1 MYPTALLC
9 TPGAGWLFKKRR
21 KSICYRGCLSW
32 IGSLFRGCTQGSARW
47 APPTLCCSERPA
59 CSWLPAPVISL
70 LLGQCLSDC
79 LISQL
84 CSENWPKPFFCWAQ
98 RPHRGLGCVRHLQC
112 TAQSCVAGED
122 DSGWGEM
129 RQLPCWDKW
138 NISVSQSADASCFAP
153 DVLGPDLSARWL
165 RSSVGET
172 PLGSCVVRP
181 GDVPAVEMRETPEP
195 LLRGARDG
203 CKDCYKCLL
212 VWIFCLLK
220 INTLQLWDTSTYVQ
234 EPELNQQIVVWSLEL
249 SSGTRGCCA
258 DLLASMICKL

>member
-1 MYPTALLC
+1 M
-9 TPGAGWLFKKRR
+9 
-21 KSICYRGCLSW
+21 
-32 IGSLFRGCTQGSARW
+32 GSTN
-47 APPTLCCSERPA
+47 P
-59 CSWLPAPVISL
+59 L
-70 LLGQCLSDC
+70 LLGEAGLFLTAGSCNFSFAGSVLVWLLDKSA
-79 LISQL
+79 LLRKLTKTVLLLGTTASSWTGIS
-84 CSENWPKPFFCWAQ
+84 
-98 RPHRGLGCVRHLQC
+98 VRHLQC

-138 NISVSQSADASCFAP
+138 NISVSQSADASCLAP

-181 GDVPAVEMRETPEP
+181 RDVPAVEMRETPEP